1 MSNKINEDLFK
12 TNAVRVAPEQKPFW
26 YTSGRLGPFYI
37 NTHFIVKDEE
47 NAVRLLKNIES
58 YIAEDKLT
66 APKKIFDDML
76 AMYETSD
83 TFRNCIDEL
92 VNTAKEFKFDYIS
105 GGERRDFFFSMLPAY
120 LLKVPHLTIYKDMSA
135 VYTSFDMTEPVEAGS
150 ADLNGKKALHIA
162 DLITEA
168 SSYERAWIPVIRGLG
183 SDITD
188 TIAVVDRHQ
197 NGRAVLEGLG
207 VNMVTLTGINR
218 DLFEEAQDK
227 GVINAQQKE
236 LVMSF
241 LDSPEKYM
249 DDFLKAHPDFIAG
262 QIELGGKAKERAEL
276 AISKGFAKI

>member
-12 TNAVRVAPEQKPFW
+12 TNAVRVAPEQTPFW

-66 APKKIFDDML
+66 APKKIFEDML

-120 LLKVPHLTIYKDMSA
+120 ILKVPHLTIYKDMSA

-218 DLFEEAQDK
+218 ELFEEAQDK

-262 QIELGGKAKERAEL
+262 QIEHGGKAKERAEL

>member
-12 TNAVRVAPEQKPFW
+12 TNAVRVAPEQTPFW

-47 NAVRLLKNIES
+47 NAVRLLKNIEA
-58 YIAEDKLT
+58 YIAEDRLT
-66 APKKIFDDML
+66 APKKIFEDML

-92 VNTAKEFKFDYIS
+92 VNTAKDLEFDYIS

-135 VYTSFDMTEPVEAGS
+135 VYTSYDMTNGIAASE
-150 ADLNGKKALHIA
+150 ADLKGKKALHIA

-197 NGRAVLEGLG
+197 NGRAVLESLG
-207 VNMVTLTGINR
+207 VNMITLTGINR
-218 DLFEEAQDK
+218 ELFDEALQK

-249 DDFLKAHPDFIAG
+249 DDFLKAHPTFISS

-276 AISKGFAKI
+276 AVSKGFAKI

>member
-12 TNAVRVAPEQKPFW
+12 TNAVRVAPEQTPFW

-76 AMYETSD
+76 AMYETAD

-120 LLKVPHLTIYKDMSA
+120 ILKVPHLTIYKDMSA

-150 ADLNGKKALHIA
+150 ADLNGKRALHIA

-218 DLFEEAQDK
+218 ELFEEAQDK

>member
-1 MSNKINEDLFK
+1 
-12 TNAVRVAPEQKPFW
+12 
-26 YTSGRLGPFYI
+26 
-37 NTHFIVKDEE
+37 
-47 NAVRLLKNIES
+47 
-58 YIAEDKLT
+58 
-66 APKKIFDDML
+66 
-76 AMYETSD
+76 MYETSD

-92 VNTAKEFKFDYIS
+92 VNAAKDLEFDYIS

-135 VYTSFDMTEPVEAGS
+135 VYTSYDMTNGTAASE
-150 ADLNGKKALHIA
+150 ADLKGKKALHIA

-197 NGRAVLEGLG
+197 NGRAVLDSLG
-207 VNMVTLTGINR
+207 VNMITLTGINR
-218 DLFEEAQDK
+218 ELFDEALQK

-249 DDFLKAHPDFIAG
+249 DDFLKAHPAFISS

-276 AISKGFAKI
+276 AVSKGFAKI

>member
-12 TNAVRVAPEQKPFW
+12 TNAVRVAPEQTPFW

-47 NAVRLLKNIES
+47 NAVRLLKNIEE

-120 LLKVPHLTIYKDMSA
+120 ILKVPHLTIYKDMSA

-150 ADLNGKKALHIA
+150 ADLNGKRALHIA

-218 DLFEEAQDK
+218 ELFEEAQDK

>member
-1 MSNKINEDLFK
+1 
-12 TNAVRVAPEQKPFW
+12 
-26 YTSGRLGPFYI
+26 
-37 NTHFIVKDEE
+37 
-47 NAVRLLKNIES
+47 
-58 YIAEDKLT
+58 
-66 APKKIFDDML
+66 ML

-120 LLKVPHLTIYKDMSA
+120 ILKVPHLTIYKDMSA

-150 ADLNGKKALHIA
+150 ADLNGKRALHIA

-218 DLFEEAQDK
+218 ELFEEAQDK

>member
-12 TNAVRVAPEQKPFW
+12 TNAVRVAPEQTPFW

-66 APKKIFDDML
+66 APKKIFEDML

-120 LLKVPHLTIYKDMSA
+120 ILKVPHLTIYKDMSA
-135 VYTSFDMTEPVEAGS
+135 VYTSFDMTDPVEAGS

-218 DLFEEAQDK
+218 ELFEEAQDK

-249 DDFLKAHPDFIAG
+249 DDFLKAHPDFITG

>member
-12 TNAVRVAPEQKPFW
+12 TNAVRVAPEQIPFW

-120 LLKVPHLTIYKDMSA
+120 ILKVPHLTIYKDMSA

-150 ADLNGKKALHIA
+150 ADLNGMKALHIA

-218 DLFEEAQDK
+218 ELFEEAQDK

-249 DDFLKAHPDFIAG
+249 DDFLKAHPDFITG

>member
-12 TNAVRVAPEQKPFW
+12 TNAVRVAPEQTPFW

-120 LLKVPHLTIYKDMSA
+120 ILKVPHLTIYKDMSA

-150 ADLNGKKALHIA
+150 ADLNGMKALHIA

-218 DLFEEAQDK
+218 ELFEEAQDK

-249 DDFLKAHPDFIAG
+249 DDFLKAHPDFITG